1 MTKRRKF
8 AIASYLLRRWYWAL
22 ALGLS
27 VIIWGVFALAMRP
40 LPDANGKF
48 QIKTI
53 AGGRKLRYRGRQRN
67 RAWFRLTT
75 AVYNLIRITALDTQL
90 A

>member
-48 QIKTI
+48 TSYSY
-53 AGGRKLRYRGRQRN
+53 GLV
-67 RAWFRLTT
+67 T
-75 AVYNLIRITALDTQL
+75 NLEEFGLDLLFQMRDVLHPVAPRTGQVRS
-90 A
+90 